1 MNPLLQLFLGVFGG
15 LDPQDLITGPDP
27 SLGTP
32 VWVHDASGNI
42 IELTDPA
49 NQNPL
54 GPLVGAGFGNPANKY
69 SWSSAVYN
77 GDLYIGTFNSFFDYK
92 GGIAAYLRITQQA
105 KVGAG
110 LSNPANLFQ
119 ILTDNSLFPTLLD
132 SQGGEI
138 WKYDSGT
145 NDVGAAG
152 GTWSKVYD
160 ATLVPQLGPD
170 VAGFRSM
177 VSYDGK
183 LLAASSSSLIFDLLS
198 INQDQPTTISMYN
211 GTSWSVLT
219 GGPFDDP
226 DNSSIRT
233 MKEVD
238 GKLIIGTE
246 NAREGAQLWSLE
258 FNGDTPVWAQIS
270 SPTITYTANTG
281 NGSLNAALVAATSG
295 LYNSATFAASTGDIV
310 DLDQIYSN
318 DNSLTQFENN
328 FLVGTWQP
336 FGLFLGDTLNSAA
349 PLIQIL
355 SPANLLAWGEGS
367 FNTDLSPIPQGGTD
381 NGVMR
386 MEVYN
391 GYLYV
396 GSVNYTGGTS
406 LTRIA
411 LSQLNTRLAN
421 PPFDSGLG
429 TNGGWQI
436 LTTDGFRSLSSDL
449 DPGAGVISLV
459 QLDGDGNIVANAVT
473 NQVKGDS
480 GSGNGGSV
488 YSWSMKVVNGK
499 LYVGDFSGAAGVARL
514 YEIEDQTTSVN
525 IKLVSDAFGAEAY
538 GLRTMQVY
546 GSSPNQSLIIGDADP
561 FDSEIG
567 LLNRFIDDPTRLV
580 RLITRSGSGGEND
593 DVLFGATASVKISGL
608 DGEDIIVGGQY
619 DDELDGGKDQDLM
632 IGSLGRDK
640 MRGGEQSDLMWG
652 DLVSFGS
659 ESLAAGLEIQ
669 LQALLLQA
677 VSPEMV
683 REITTS
689 NPSVESLLSALQ
701 EIATQDP
708 AVNEALSELSTLIP
722 TEIVWGEE
730 ALPSLQV
737 LGNSNIALSS
747 FNDLMYGDDGEDI
760 MFGGLGAD
768 RMFGGADS
776 DILTGQEGNDSLS
789 GGKGNDQLEGGRG
802 RDKYYG
808 GIGND
813 IYDLRLQIE
822 DSSGNPIMI
831 TDNER
836 DGIYYSQREFEA
848 MPVKETVFGFE
859 QGIDKVYMSKGL
871 SVSINGNVATLT
883 FNGTGKLKGSTIDLT
898 NADTNFIWSTSD
910 FTVT

>member
-27 SLGTP
+27 SLGTQ
-32 VWVHDASGNI
+32 VWVQDASGNI

-198 INQDQPTTISMYN
+198 INQDQPTTISVYN

-226 DNSSIRT
+226 YNSSIRT

-246 NAREGAQLWSLE
+246 NAKNGAQLWRLE
-258 FNGDTPVWAQIS
+258 FDNDAPNWTRLRDLPSFTFTDISGQDITDIYGKGPVD
-270 SPTITYTANTG
+270 P
-281 NGSLNAALVAATSG
+281 
-295 LYNSATFAASTGDIV
+295 ASTGDIL
-310 DLDQIYSN
+310 DLSGFAGLQGK
-318 DNSLTQFENN
+318 
-328 FLVGTWQP
+328 FLVGSWQP
-336 FGLFLGDTLNSAA
+336 YGLYMGNVNDPSGEYI
-349 PLIQIL
+349 PIIL
-355 SPANLLAWGEGS
+355 PENLLVL
-367 FNTDLSPIPQGGTD
+367 DPSPID

-386 MEVYN
+386 MEAYN
-391 GYLYV
+391 GYIYV
-396 GSVNYTGGTS
+396 GSVNYTSGTS
-406 LTRIA
+406 LFRISIESLKAIDTIPEASISPLLGQTA
-411 LSQLNTRLAN
+411 LIAS
-421 PPFDSGLG
+421 SGWEVLT
-429 TNGGWQI
+429 TNG
-436 LTTDGFRSLSSDL
+436 FRNIQDNIINDELVEPFVRGSGVSD
-449 DPGAGVISLV
+449 P
-459 QLDGDGNIVANAVT
+459 
-473 NQVKGDS
+473 
-480 GSGNGGSV
+480 SGNGISV
-488 YSWSMKVVNGK
+488 YSWSMKVVNNK
-499 LYVGDFSGAAGVARL
+499 LYVGDFSGEAGIARL
-514 YEIEDQTTSVN
+514 YEITDTGTPGDASGNFSSYINPFRDGLSTDTVTIRLVEDV
-525 IKLVSDAFGAEAY
+525 FGAEAY

-836 DGIYYSQREFEA
+836 DGIYYGQREFEA